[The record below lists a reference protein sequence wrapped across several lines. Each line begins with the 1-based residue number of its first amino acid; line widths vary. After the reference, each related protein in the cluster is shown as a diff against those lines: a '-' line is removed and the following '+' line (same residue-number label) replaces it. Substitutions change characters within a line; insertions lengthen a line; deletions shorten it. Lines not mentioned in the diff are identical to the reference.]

1 MSVQETSVQEMS
13 ARDECAG
20 DELVEEAGGERCSVK
35 PGGQLVNACKAT
47 PFLSLL
53 FFFFLAKWFSYL
65 FIHLFFSKLLQDGA

>member
-53 FFFFLAKWFSYL
+53 FFFFFSKMVQL
-65 FIHLFFSKLLQDGA
+65 FIHSSIFFQVVTR

>member
-53 FFFFLAKWFSYL
+53 FFFFSKMVQL
-65 FIHLFFSKLLQDGA
+65 FIHSSIFFQVVTR

>member
-1 MSVQETSVQEMS
+1 MGGDT
-13 ARDECAG
+13 ECAG

-47 PFLSLL
+47 AFLSLL

-65 FIHLFFSKLLQDGA
+65 FIHLFFSKLLQDSA

>member
-53 FFFFLAKWFSYL
+53 FFFF
-65 FIHLFFSKLLQDGA
+65 